1 MRADEAP
8 RGEPRDARPA
18 VACGCP
24 TSVAALLGAWLAML
38 LGAGLN
44 AGWLFS
50 ALMKAGLQF
59 RSAQTA
65 VLDSDETGRVM
76 AGVLAQPAFLV
87 VFVLGLVIGPFC
99 AWRLMRRAGANA
111 ACRRRFTLAAA
122 MLAIAGGLGVGQLW
136 MARRIADRALERTE
150 ALVSDDQARAVA
162 ARSALDIAHRSS
174 ETAYAVQ
181 VGLVAM
187 ACAVLARRPRV

>member
-1 MRADEAP
+1 MRTD
-8 RGEPRDARPA
+8 DAAHAGGGPPRPA
-18 VACGCP
+18 GTCP
-24 TSVAALLGAWLAML
+24 PLVAALLGAWLALL

-87 VFVLGLVIGPFC
+87 VFMLGMAIGPCC
-99 AWRLMRRAGANA
+99 AWLLMRHAKSNPGH
-111 ACRRRFTLAAA
+111 RRRLVLVSA
-122 MLAIAGGLGVGQLW
+122 MLAFAGGGGAGQLW
-136 MARRIADRALERTE
+136 MARRIADQALERTE
-150 ALVSDDQARAVA
+150 ALVSADQARALA
-162 ARSALDIAHRSS
+162 ARQALDVAHRAS
-174 ETAYAVQ
+174 EGAYAVQ
-181 VGLVAM
+181 VGLVAVAGAM
-187 ACAVLARRPRV
+187 LARRPRA